1 MKKKKISVLGVII
14 FVILILLEINGIDLN
29 TISNYI
35 SQDLEEELLQDD
47 IKVNNII
54 DNSNLQV
61 YFINVGQAD
70 CILIQNENKNMLIDA
85 GNNEDGK
92 KLVKYF
98 KQLGINDFQYVIGT
112 HPHEDHIGGLDD
124 IINEFNIEE
133 LFLPNAY
140 TTTSTFEDVLIAM
153 ENKNLEFTV
162 PKIGYSFTLGKA
174 KIKVLYV
181 GDDTG
186 DLNDASIVIRL
197 DYGSNSFLFTG
208 DATTKVEN
216 KIINKDLKVDVYK
229 VAHHGSI
236 SSNSEKFLD
245 KINPTYGIISC
256 EKNNSYGHPHI
267 EVIESL
273 QKRKV
278 ELYRTDELGTILVTS
293 NGNKIDVT
301 NFYTDTN
308 G

>member
-92 KLVKYF
+92 KLVQYF

-153 ENKNLEFTV
+153 ENKNLEFAV

-174 KIKVLYV
+174 KIKVLHV

-267 EVIESL
+267 EVIERL